1 MPQFDF
7 TTYSAQIFWL
17 CICFFVLYY
26 SMAKVILPRIRGIIA
41 DRKNIVSDDLAV
53 ANSSNEK
60 ADFVRTSTSAILF
73 EADLQY
79 KAALDEAVKKAAE
92 RKEKSLEEFKITTEK
107 LIEKSQTEIE
117 KMIENSA
124 AQNHAA
130 IDQLVKLT
138 QNKIFNS

>member
-1 MPQFDF
+1 
-7 TTYSAQIFWL
+7 
-17 CICFFVLYY
+17 
-26 SMAKVILPRIRGIIA
+26 MAKVILPRIRGIIA